1 MSDPPQPLGPFG
13 GFDLSQML
21 RFLQSDGPVH
31 WEVARQVA
39 RWVALEGEAEPT
51 VAAEQRA
58 RLGEVAAAAEQRV
71 LAETG
76 EQPPSRPGGPGVSA
90 GVPVALLGR
99 AEWADQALQTLR
111 PVLEKLAVSLQGEPP
126 DPGEAG
132 DMPNPFAGLFGMG
145 PGAGGSGPGGE
156 PGDGGLGPMGANPL
170 AGMFGALGPLLL
182 GVQCGFMVGQLAQ
195 SLLSEHDLLL
205 PIADPPRP
213 AMIVP
218 NLEAFHESWSI
229 PPDDLRFYLALGEAV
244 RARIV
249 SRPWIRERLVRLA
262 TEYVSSFR
270 IDPSAL
276 EAQLGSIDLSDPS
289 SMQGP
294 MLDPDALLGAMQSPE
309 QMAVLERFQLTTAV
323 LETYADSVVERIGE
337 PMIKSL
343 STIREAMRRHRV
355 ERSEAD
361 RFIQRL
367 LGLDP
372 SRRLHDQAA
381 AFCRGVEERAGA
393 AALDRLLESESML
406 PTPAELEAPG
416 LWLARIELFG
426 EGTE

>member
-1 MSDPPQPLGPFG
+1 
-13 GFDLSQML
+13 ML

-39 RWVALEGEAEPT
+39 RWVALEGGAEPA
-51 VAAEQRA
+51 VPAADRA
-58 RLGEVAAAAEQRV
+58 RLAEVAPAAEQRV

-76 EQPPSRPGGPGVSA
+76 DAPPSPT
-90 GVPVALLGR
+90 VALLSR
-99 AEWADQALQTLR
+99 AEWADHALLALR
-111 PVLEKLAVSLQGEPP
+111 PVLERLAVSLQGDLPELSAEG
-126 DPGEAG
+126 GEGGDAG
-132 DMPNPFAGLFGMG
+132 NPLAGNPFAGLFGTG
-145 PGAGGSGPGGE
+145 PGPDTGGPGGPE
-156 PGDGGLGPMGANPL
+156 GPGGGMGANPL
-170 AGMFGALGPLLL
+170 AGMAGMLGALGPLLL

-195 SLLSEHDLLL
+195 GLLSEHDLLL

-213 AMIVP
+213 SLIVP
-218 NLEAFHESWSI
+218 NLEAFHAAWSI
-229 PPDDLRFYLALGEAV
+229 PADDLRFYLALGEGV
-244 RARIV
+244 RSRLVA
-249 SRPWIRERLVRLA
+249 RPWVRERLVRLA
-262 TEYVSSFR
+262 SEYVSSFR
-270 IDPSAL
+270 VDTAAL

-289 SMQGP
+289 SFEGA
-294 MLDPDALLGAMQSPE
+294 MLDPDAMLGAMQSPE

-323 LETYADSVVERIGE
+323 LETYADTVVERLAE

-343 STIREAMRRHRV
+343 PTIREAMRRHRV

-381 AFCRGVEERAGA
+381 AFCRGVEERAGTA
-393 AALDRLLESESML
+393 GLDRLLESESML

-426 EGTE
+426 GETG

>member
-1 MSDPPQPLGPFG
+1 LGPFG

-39 RWVALEGEAEPT
+39 HWMALEGEGEAT
-51 VAAEQRA
+51 VSAADRA
-58 RLGEVAAAAEQRV
+58 RSAEVAQAAEQRV

-76 EQPPSRPGGPGVSA
+76 EPPPSPS
-90 GVPVALLGR
+90 VALLGR

-111 PVLEKLAVSLQGEPP
+111 PVLERLAVSLQGELP
-126 DPGEAG
+126 DLAAEADEAG
-132 DMPNPFAGLFGMG
+132 DAANPLAGNPFAGLFGMG
-145 PGAGGSGPGGE
+145 MGPGGPDT
-156 PGDGGLGPMGANPL
+156 PGGEMGGNPL
-170 AGMFGALGPLLL
+170 AGMAGMFGAIGPLLL

-195 SLLSEHDLLL
+195 GLLSEHDLLL

-213 AMIVP
+213 ALIVP
-218 NLEAFHESWSI
+218 NLEAFHAAWSI
-229 PPDDLRFYLALGEAV
+229 PADDLRFYLALGEGV
-244 RARIV
+244 RSRIV
-249 SRPWIRERLVRLA
+249 ARPWVRERLVRLA
-262 TEYVSSFR
+262 SEYVSSFR
-270 IDPSAL
+270 IDASAL
-276 EAQLGSIDLSDPS
+276 EAQLGSFDLSDPS
-289 SMQGP
+289 SLEGA
-294 MLDPDALLGAMQSPE
+294 MLDPDAMLGAMQSPE

-323 LETYADSVVERIGE
+323 LETYADSVADRLAE
-337 PMIKSL
+337 PMVRSL
-343 STIREAMRRHRV
+343 PTIREALRRHRV

-381 AFCRGVEERAGA
+381 AFCRGVEERAGSP
-393 AALDRLLESESML
+393 ALERLLEAESML

-416 LWLARIELFG
+416 LWLARVELFG
-426 EGTE
+426 DDPS

>member
-39 RWVALEGEAEPT
+39 RWVALEGGGEPA
-51 VAAEQRA
+51 VPDADRA
-58 RLGEVAAAAEQRV
+58 RLAEVAPAAEQRV

-76 EQPPSRPGGPGVSA
+76 EASPSPSLV
-90 GVPVALLGR
+90 LLNR
-99 AEWADQALQTLR
+99 AEWADQALLTLR
-111 PVLEKLAVSLQGEPP
+111 PVLERLAVSLQGELP
-126 DPGEAG
+126 DLAAG
-132 DMPNPFAGLFGMG
+132 ADSADPSN
-145 PGAGGSGPGGE
+145 
-156 PGDGGLGPMGANPL
+156 PMGANPFAGIFGL
-170 AGMFGALGPLLL
+170 GGPGSPGGPGDPGGPGGNPLAGMAGMFGALGPLLL

-195 SLLSEHDLLL
+195 GLLSEHDLLL

-213 AMIVP
+213 SLIVP
-218 NLEAFHESWSI
+218 NLEAFHAAWSI
-229 PPDDLRFYLALGEAV
+229 PADDLRFYLALGEGV
-244 RARIV
+244 RARLV
-249 SRPWIRERLVRLA
+249 SRPWVRERLVRLA
-262 TEYVSSFR
+262 SEYVSSFR
-270 IDPSAL
+270 IDAAAL
-276 EAQLGSIDLSDPS
+276 EAQMGSVDFSDPS
-289 SMQGP
+289 SFEGA
-294 MLDPDALLGAMQSPE
+294 MLDPDAMLGAMQSPE

-323 LETYADSVVERIGE
+323 LESYADFVVERLAE

-343 STIREAMRRHRV
+343 PTIREAMRRHRV

-372 SRRLHDQAA
+372 SRRLHDQAI
-381 AFCRGVEERAGA
+381 AFCRGVEERAGH
-393 AALDRLLESESML
+393 AALDRLLEAETML
-406 PTPAELEAPG
+406 PTLPELEAPG

-426 EGTE
+426 GDKTE

>member
-1 MSDPPQPLGPFG
+1 MSDPPQPFGPFG

-39 RWVALEGEAEPT
+39 RWVALEGESEPR
-51 VAAEQRA
+51 VAADDRA
-58 RLGEVAAAAEQRV
+58 RMGEVAAAAEQRV

-76 EQPPSRPGGPGVSA
+76 EQPPGRSLV
-90 GVPVALLGR
+90 LLGR
-99 AEWADQALQTLR
+99 AEWADQALETLR

-126 DPGEAG
+126 DPGEVG
-132 DMPNPFAGLFGMG
+132 DMPNPFAGLFGPG
-145 PGAGGSGPGGE
+145 LGGAVPGADAPGAEGEPGAGGPGA
-156 PGDGGLGPMGANPL
+156 MGVNPL

-195 SLLSEHDLLL
+195 GLLSEHDFLL

-213 AMIVP
+213 ALVVP
-218 NLEAFHESWSI
+218 NLEAFHEAWSV
-229 PPDDLRFYLALGEAV
+229 PADDLRFYLALGESV
-244 RARIV
+244 RSRIV
-249 SRPWIRERLVRLA
+249 NRPWVRERLVRLA

-276 EAQLGSIDLSDPS
+276 EAQLGSMDLSDPS
-289 SMQGP
+289 SLQGP
-294 MLDPDALLGAMQSPE
+294 VLDPDALLGAMQSPE
-309 QMAVLERFQLTTAV
+309 QMAVLERFQLTTAI
-323 LETYADSVVERIGE
+323 LESYADSVVERIGE

-343 STIREAMRRHRV
+343 PTIREAMRRHRV

-393 AALDRLLESESML
+393 SALDRLLEAESML
-406 PTPAELEAPG
+406 PTPAELDAPG

-426 EGTE
+426 GEEQP

>member
-39 RWVALEGEAEPT
+39 RWVALEGGEEPS
-51 VAAEQRA
+51 VSAADRA
-58 RLGEVAAAAEQRV
+58 RLAEVAPAAEQRV

-76 EQPPSRPGGPGVSA
+76 DPPPSPS
-90 GVPVALLGR
+90 VALLDR
-99 AEWADQALQTLR
+99 AQWADQALVTLK
-111 PVLEKLAVSLQGEPP
+111 PVLEKLAVTLQGEMP
-126 DPGEAG
+126 DDPDVAEMMKQMPG
-132 DMPNPFAGLFGMG
+132 
-145 PGAGGSGPGGE
+145 
-156 PGDGGLGPMGANPL
+156 NPL
-170 AGMFGALGPLLL
+170 AGMAGMFGAIGPLLL

-213 AMIVP
+213 ALIVP
-218 NLEAFHESWSI
+218 NLEAFAAAWSI
-229 PPDDLRFYLALGEAV
+229 PADDLRFYLALGEGV
-244 RARIV
+244 RSRVAA
-249 SRPWIRERLVRLA
+249 RPWVRERLVRLA
-262 TEYVSSFR
+262 SEYVSSFR
-270 IDPSAL
+270 IDTAAL
-276 EAQLGSIDLSDPS
+276 ESQLGSVDFSDPS
-289 SMQGP
+289 SFEGA
-294 MLDPDALLGAMQSPE
+294 MLDPDAMLGAMQSPG

-323 LETYADSVVERIGE
+323 LESYADFVVERLAD
-337 PMIKSL
+337 PMITSL
-343 STIREAMRRHRV
+343 PTIREAMRRHRV

-381 AFCRGVEERAGA
+381 TFCRGVEERAGSA
-393 AALDRLLESESML
+393 VLDRLLETESML
-406 PTPAELEAPG
+406 PTLAELEAPG

-426 EGTE
+426 GEN

>member
-39 RWVALEGEAEPT
+39 RWVALEGGEEPS
-51 VAAEQRA
+51 VSASDRA
-58 RLGEVAAAAEQRV
+58 RLAEVAPAAEQRV

-76 EQPPSRPGGPGVSA
+76 DPPPTPS
-90 GVPVALLGR
+90 VALLDR
-99 AEWADQALQTLR
+99 VQWADQALVTLK
-111 PVLEKLAVSLQGEPP
+111 PVLEKLAVTLQGEMP
-126 DPGEAG
+126 DADDPDIAEMMKQMPG
-132 DMPNPFAGLFGMG
+132 
-145 PGAGGSGPGGE
+145 
-156 PGDGGLGPMGANPL
+156 NPL
-170 AGMFGALGPLLL
+170 AGMAGMFGAIGPLLL

-213 AMIVP
+213 AIIVP
-218 NLEAFHESWSI
+218 NLEAFSTAWSI
-229 PPDDLRFYLALGEAV
+229 PADDLRFYVALGEGV
-244 RARIV
+244 RSRVAA
-249 SRPWIRERLVRLA
+249 RPWVRERLVRLA
-262 TEYVSSFR
+262 SEYVSSFR
-270 IDPSAL
+270 IDTAAL
-276 EAQLGSIDLSDPS
+276 ESQLGSVDFSDPS
-289 SMQGP
+289 SFEGA
-294 MLDPDALLGAMQSPE
+294 MLDPDAMLGAMQSPE
-309 QMAVLERFQLTTAV
+309 QMAVLQRFQLTTAV
-323 LETYADSVVERIGE
+323 LESYADFVVERLAD
-337 PMIKSL
+337 PMITSL

-381 AFCRGVEERAGA
+381 AFCRGVEERAGS
-393 AALDRLLESESML
+393 AALDRLLEAESML

-426 EGTE
+426 GES

>member
-39 RWVALEGEAEPT
+39 RWVALEGGEEPS
-51 VAAEQRA
+51 VSAADRA
-58 RLGEVAAAAEQRV
+58 RLAEVAPAAEQRV

-76 EQPPSRPGGPGVSA
+76 DPPPSPS
-90 GVPVALLGR
+90 VALLDR
-99 AEWADQALQTLR
+99 AQWADQALVTLK
-111 PVLEKLAVSLQGEPP
+111 PVLEKLAVTLQGEMP
-126 DPGEAG
+126 DDPDVAEMMKQMPG
-132 DMPNPFAGLFGMG
+132 
-145 PGAGGSGPGGE
+145 
-156 PGDGGLGPMGANPL
+156 NPL
-170 AGMFGALGPLLL
+170 AGMAGMFGAIGPLLL

-213 AMIVP
+213 ALIVP
-218 NLEAFHESWSI
+218 NLEAFAAAWSI
-229 PPDDLRFYLALGEAV
+229 PADDLRFYLALGEGV
-244 RARIV
+244 RSRVAA
-249 SRPWIRERLVRLA
+249 RPWVRERLVRLA
-262 TEYVSSFR
+262 SEYVSSFR
-270 IDPSAL
+270 IDTAAL
-276 EAQLGSIDLSDPS
+276 ESQLGSVDFSAPS
-289 SMQGP
+289 SFEGA
-294 MLDPDALLGAMQSPE
+294 MLDPDAMLGAMQSPG

-323 LETYADSVVERIGE
+323 LESYADFVVERLAD
-337 PMIKSL
+337 PMITSL
-343 STIREAMRRHRV
+343 PTIREAMRRHRV

-381 AFCRGVEERAGA
+381 TFCRGVEERAGSA
-393 AALDRLLESESML
+393 VLDRLLETESML
-406 PTPAELEAPG
+406 PTLAELEAPG

-426 EGTE
+426 GEN

>member
-1 MSDPPQPLGPFG
+1 MSDPPQPFGPFG
-13 GFDLSQML
+13 GFDISQML

-39 RWVALEGEAEPT
+39 RWVALEGHTEPP
-51 VAAEQRA
+51 VAAEDRA
-58 RLGEVAAAAEQRV
+58 RMGEVASAAEQRV

-76 EQPPSRPGGPGVSA
+76 EPSPGRPV
-90 GVPVALLGR
+90 VLLGR
-99 AEWADQALQTLR
+99 AEWADQALETLR
-111 PVLEKLAVSLQGEPP
+111 PVLEKLAVSLQGELPE
-126 DPGEAG
+126 PGEEG

-145 PGAGGSGPGGE
+145 PGGPGSGGEGGAGGQ
-156 PGDGGLGPMGANPL
+156 GPMGNPL

-182 GVQCGFMVGQLAQ
+182 GVQCGFVVGQLAQ

-213 AMIVP
+213 ALVVP
-218 NLEAFHESWSI
+218 NLDAFHESWSI
-229 PPDDLRFYLALGEAV
+229 PADDLCFYLAIGEAV
-244 RARIV
+244 RSRIV

-262 TEYVSSFR
+262 TDYVSSFK

-276 EAQLGSIDLSDPS
+276 EAQLGSIDISDPS
-289 SMQGP
+289 SFENP

-309 QMAVLERFQLTTAV
+309 QLAVLEHFQLTTAV
-323 LETYADSVVERIGE
+323 LESYADSVAERIGE
-337 PMIKSL
+337 PMIKTL
-343 STIREAMRRHRV
+343 PTIREAMRRHRV

-381 AFCRGVEERAGA
+381 AFCRGVAERAGA
-393 AALDRLLESESML
+393 DALDRLLESESML
-406 PTPAELEAPG
+406 PTPNELEAPG

-426 EGTE
+426 EGAE

>member
-1 MSDPPQPLGPFG
+1 
-13 GFDLSQML
+13 
-21 RFLQSDGPVH
+21 
-31 WEVARQVA
+31 
-39 RWVALEGEAEPT
+39 
-51 VAAEQRA
+51 
-58 RLGEVAAAAEQRV
+58 
-71 LAETG
+71 
-76 EQPPSRPGGPGVSA
+76 
-90 GVPVALLGR
+90 
-99 AEWADQALQTLR
+99 
-111 PVLEKLAVSLQGEPP
+111 
-126 DPGEAG
+126 
-132 DMPNPFAGLFGMG
+132 
-145 PGAGGSGPGGE
+145 
-156 PGDGGLGPMGANPL
+156 MGANPL

-213 AMIVP
+213 ALIVP
-218 NLEAFHESWSI
+218 NLEAFSESWSI

-249 SRPWIRERLVRLA
+249 TRPWVRERLVRLA

-276 EAQLGSIDLSDPS
+276 EAQLGSMDLSDPS

-294 MLDPDALLGAMQSPE
+294 MLDPDALLGAMQSPD
-309 QMAVLERFQLTTAV
+309 QLAVLERFQLTTAV
-323 LETYADSVVERIGE
+323 LESYADSVVERFGE

-361 RFIQRL
+361 RFMQKL

-393 AALDRLLESESML
+393 GALDKLTQSESML

-426 EGTE
+426 GEEGGGGSV

>member
-1 MSDPPQPLGPFG
+1 
-13 GFDLSQML
+13 ML

-39 RWVALEGEAEPT
+39 RWVALEGGEEPT
-51 VAAEQRA
+51 VSADDRA
-58 RLGEVAAAAEQRV
+58 RLAEVAPAAEQRV

-76 EQPPSRPGGPGVSA
+76 DPPPSPS
-90 GVPVALLGR
+90 VALLGR
-99 AEWADQALQTLR
+99 AEWADQALVTLK
-111 PVLEKLAVSLQGEPP
+111 PVLEKLAVTLQGEMPDFDAG
-126 DPGEAG
+126 DPGVAEMMNS
-132 DMPNPFAGLFGMG
+132 MPG
-145 PGAGGSGPGGE
+145 
-156 PGDGGLGPMGANPL
+156 NPL
-170 AGMFGALGPLLL
+170 GGMAGMLGAVGPLLL

-213 AMIVP
+213 ALIVP
-218 NLEAFHESWSI
+218 NLEAFAAAWSI
-229 PPDDLRFYLALGEAV
+229 PADDLRFYLALGEGV
-244 RARIV
+244 RSRVAA
-249 SRPWIRERLVRLA
+249 RPWVRERLVRLA
-262 TEYVSSFR
+262 SEYVSSFR
-270 IDPSAL
+270 IDTAAMES
-276 EAQLGSIDLSDPS
+276 QLGSVDFSDPS
-289 SMQGP
+289 SFEGA
-294 MLDPDALLGAMQSPE
+294 MLDPDAMLGAMQSPE

-323 LETYADSVVERIGE
+323 LESYADWMVERLAD

-343 STIREAMRRHRV
+343 ATIREAMHRHRV

-372 SRRLHDQAA
+372 SRRLHEQAA
-381 AFCRGVEERAGA
+381 AFCRGVEERVGS
-393 AALDRLLESESML
+393 AALERLLEAESML

-426 EGTE
+426 GDT

>member
-31 WEVARQVA
+31 WEIARQVA
-39 RWVALEGEAEPT
+39 RWVALEGETEPAVPAE
-51 VAAEQRA
+51 A
-58 RLGEVAAAAEQRV
+58 RSRLSEVAVAAEQRV

-76 EQPPSRPGGPGVSA
+76 EAPPSRA
-90 GVPVALLGR
+90 LALLGR
-99 AEWADQALQTLR
+99 AEWADQALVTLK
-111 PVLEKLAVSLQGEPP
+111 PVLEKLAVSLQGELP
-126 DPGEAG
+126 DLSAEDLS
-132 DMPNPFAGLFGMG
+132 DMPNPFAAMFG
-145 PGAGGSGPGGE
+145 GGE
-156 PGDGGLGPMGANPL
+156 EGANL
-170 AGMFGALGPLLL
+170 LGGMAGMAGMFGALGPLLL

-195 SLLSEHDLLL
+195 SLLAEHDLLL
-205 PIADPPRP
+205 PVADPPRP
-213 AMIVP
+213 TLIVP
-218 NLEAFHESWSI
+218 NLEAFHEAWSI
-229 PPDDLRFYLALGEAV
+229 PADDLRFYLALGEGV
-244 RARIV
+244 RSRLMA
-249 SRPWIRERLVRLA
+249 RPWVRERLVRLA
-262 TEYVSSFR
+262 SEYVSSFR
-270 IDPSAL
+270 VDTAAL
-276 EAQLGSIDLSDPS
+276 EAQLGSFDLSDPS
-289 SMQGP
+289 SFEGA
-294 MLDPDALLGAMQSPE
+294 MLDPDAMLGAMQSPE
-309 QMAVLERFQLTTAV
+309 QLAVLERFQLTTAV
-323 LETYADSVVERIGE
+323 LETYADTVVERLAE

-343 STIREAMRRHRV
+343 PTIREAMRRHRV

-393 AALDRLLESESML
+393 AALDRLLEAESML

-426 EGTE
+426 GEA

>member
-39 RWVALEGEAEPT
+39 HWVALEGEEETTSVP
-51 VAAEQRA
+51 AADSE
-58 RLGEVAAAAEQRV
+58 RLSEVATAAEQRV

-76 EQPPSRPGGPGVSA
+76 EPLPSPS
-90 GVPVALLGR
+90 VALLGR
-99 AEWADQALQTLR
+99 AEWADQALVTLK
-111 PVLEKLAVSLQGEPP
+111 PVLEKLAVSLQGELP
-126 DPGEAG
+126 DLTAGAGETDNPFG
-132 DMPNPFAGLFGMG
+132 GNPFAGLFGPGMG
-145 PGAGGSGPGGE
+145 GDESGP
-156 PGDGGLGPMGANPL
+156 GANPL
-170 AGMFGALGPLLL
+170 AGMAGMFGALGPLLL

-195 SLLSEHDLLL
+195 GLLSEHDFLL

-213 AMIVP
+213 ALIVP
-218 NLEAFHESWSI
+218 NLERFHTAWSI
-229 PPDDLRFYLALGEAV
+229 PADDLRFYMALGEGV
-244 RARIV
+244 RSRVAA
-249 SRPWIRERLVRLA
+249 RPWVRERLVRLA
-262 TEYVSSFR
+262 SEYVSSFK
-270 IDPSAL
+270 IDTAAL
-276 EAQLGSIDLSDPS
+276 EAQMGSIDLSDPS
-289 SMQGP
+289 SFEGA
-294 MLDPDALLGAMQSPE
+294 MLDPDAMLGAMQSPE

-323 LETYADSVVERIGE
+323 LESYADSVVERLAE

-343 STIREAMRRHRV
+343 PTIREAMRRHRV

-372 SRRLHDQAA
+372 SRRLHDQAS
-381 AFCRGVEERAGA
+381 AFCRGVEERAGTQ
-393 AALDRLLESESML
+393 ALDRLTEAESML

-426 EGTE
+426 GETG